1 MIETGLGRLTRVS
14 VSFPT
19 LRRAP
24 EVAAGAVAAGAVAAG
39 EVADSLIA
47 ARDAIDTFQTFTAK
61 PSLSPDAFFSYRDDD
76 RRVASR
82 VDCHPI
88 RRSRPSLHPFLHR
101 LLSLAQ
107 FARGGPTAHRGGSLP
122 PEHGRSLRAPVM

>member
-47 ARDAIDTFQTFTAK
+47 ARDAIDTFQTFTPK
-61 PSLSPDAFFSYRDDD
+61 PSLSPT
-76 RRVASR
+76 
-82 VDCHPI
+82 
-88 RRSRPSLHPFLHR
+88 PS
-101 LLSLAQ
+101 S
-107 FARGGPTAHRGGSLP
+107 PTR
-122 PEHGRSLRAPVM
+122 